1 MPQESSPLPLEQVE
15 LLARR
20 LRIDS
25 VRSAAAANSGHPT
38 SSLSAADLVAVLA
51 SRYLRYDPKRPD
63 HLGADHLVFS
73 KGHASPLFYAL
84 LKSMGAVDDEQL
96 LSFRKFGSPLEGHP
110 TPVLP
115 WVDVATG
122 SLGQGLPIGVGIA
135 LGARLQQ
142 APSRVFVLCGD
153 SEMAEGSIWE
163 AVEAASF
170 EDLHRIVMLV
180 DVNRLGQRGETRYGW
195 NLDVYARRL
204 EAFGWHTIQIDGHA
218 LDEIDAALA
227 EATTPGGK
235 PVAILARTVKGQ
247 GVAAVANADDAHG
260 KPVPDEA
267 AALSQLGDAP
277 DTPFTPLAPP
287 DFTLPGPPNRTLEL
301 PTYALG
307 EKVATRKAYGD
318 ALAALGSARLN
329 VVALDGEVGNST
341 YTEIFGKAHPE
352 RFFQMYIAEQ
362 QMVAAAVGLQVRGLR
377 PHAATFAAFLSRAY
391 DFVRMAAVSRADIKL
406 CGSHAGVSIGEDGP
420 SQMGLEDL
428 ASLRAIHGSVVLYP
442 CCANQTAQLLAVMD
456 EHRGISYLRT
466 TRGATPVIYEPGETF
481 EIGGS
486 RVLRSGADDTIT
498 VFAGGITVPEALS
511 AAEQLAGEGV
521 DLRVVDLYSVK
532 PVDVTTVRDS
542 VAATNG
548 LAITVEDH
556 WPEGGLG
563 DAVLDALA
571 DSGLFHRVVKLA
583 VRDLPG
589 SGAPGELL
597 GQAGIDAAG
606 IADAAR
612 RLAKESSTSGRG
624 PEPSPSP
631 S

>member
-1 MPQESSPLPLEQVE
+1 MPEASPPLPLEQVE

-51 SRYLRYDPKRPD
+51 SRYLRYDPKQPD
-63 HLGADHLVFS
+63 HRGADHLVFS

-84 LKSMGAVDDEQL
+84 LKAMGAVDDEQL
-96 LSFRKFGSPLEGHP
+96 LSFRKFGSSLEGHP

-153 SEMAEGSIWE
+153 SEMAEGSVWE

-170 EDLHRIVMLV
+170 ESLERIVMIV

-195 NLDVYARRL
+195 DLDVYARRL
-204 EAFGWHTIQIDGHA
+204 EAFGWRTLQVDGHQ

-227 EATTPGGK
+227 DATTPAGK
-235 PVAILARTVKGQ
+235 PVAILARTVKGK
-247 GVAAVANADDAHG
+247 GVASVADADDAHG
-260 KPVPDEA
+260 KPVPEEA
-267 AALSQLGDAP
+267 VALTELGEAP
-277 DTPFTPLAPP
+277 DLPFTPLAPP
-287 DFTLPGPPNRTLEL
+287 DFELTVATDKALEL
-301 PTYALG
+301 PTYKVG

-318 ALAALGSARLN
+318 ALAALGAARLR

-377 PHAATFAAFLSRAY
+377 PYAATFAAFLSRAY

-442 CCANQTAQLLAVMD
+442 CCANQAAQLLALTD

-486 RVLRSGADDTIT
+486 RVLRTGAGDAIS
-498 VFAGGITVPEALS
+498 VFAGGITVHEALQ
-511 AAEQLAGEGV
+511 AAEQLAPEGL

-532 PVDVTTVRDS
+532 PVDVTTVREC
-542 VAATNG
+542 VAATGG

-571 DSGLFHRVVKLA
+571 DSGISHRVVKLA

-589 SGAPGELL
+589 SGAPAELL
-597 GQAGIDAAG
+597 AQAGIDASG

-612 RLAKESSTSGRG
+612 RLAKESS
-624 PEPSPSP
+624 PQ
-631 S
+631 

>member
-1 MPQESSPLPLEQVE
+1 MPQSPPLDLEQAA

-38 SSLSAADLVAVLA
+38 SSLSAADLIAVLA
-51 SRYLRYDPKRPD
+51 GRHLRYDAQLPD
-63 HLGADHLVFS
+63 HPGADHLVFS
-73 KGHASPLFYAL
+73 KGHASPLFYAY
-84 LKSMGAVDDEQL
+84 LKAIGAVDDSEL
-96 LSFRKFGSPLEGHP
+96 LSFRKLGSKLEGHP

-135 LGARLQQ
+135 LGARLQG

-163 AVEAASF
+163 AVEAAAF
-170 EDLHRIVMLV
+170 DGLDQIVMIV
-180 DVNRLGQRGETRYGW
+180 DVNRLGQRGPTRYGW
-195 NLDVYARRL
+195 DLDVYARRL
-204 EAFGWHTIQIDGHA
+204 QAFGWKTIQIDGHDIA
-218 LDEIDAALA
+218 AIDAALS
-227 EATTPGGK
+227 EATAGTGQ
-235 PVAILARTVKGQ
+235 PVAILAKTVKGK
-247 GVAAVANADDAHG
+247 GVASVADMEDAHG
-260 KPVPDEA
+260 KPVPEEA
-267 AALSQLGDAP
+267 AALGELGEAP
-277 DTPFTPLAPP
+277 DVPFTPLAPP
-287 DFTLPGPPNRTLEL
+287 DFELPNEADSPLEL

-318 ALAALGSARLN
+318 ALAALGSSRKN

-341 YTEIFGKAHPE
+341 YTEIFGKEHPE

-428 ASLRAIHGSVVLYP
+428 ASLRAVHGSVVLYP

-456 EHRGISYLRT
+456 EHRGISYIRS
-466 TRGATPVIYEPGETF
+466 TRGATPVIYEAGDTF

-486 RVLRSGADDTIT
+486 RVLRSGADDSIT
-498 VFAGGITVPEALS
+498 VLTAGITIPEALL
-511 AAEQLAGEGV
+511 AADQLSSEGIN
-521 DLRVVDLYSVK
+521 LRVVDLYSVK
-532 PVDVTTVRDS
+532 PVDVTTVREC
-542 VAATNG
+542 VAATGG

-563 DAVLDALA
+563 DAVLDALS
-571 DSGLFHRVVKLA
+571 DSGIPHRVVKLA

-589 SGAPGELL
+589 SGTPSELL
-597 GQAGIDAAG
+597 AQAGLDASA
-606 IADAAR
+606 IADTAR
-612 RLAKESSTSGRG
+612 RLAKEPLSSNSKG
-624 PEPSPSP
+624 
-631 S
+631 

>member
-1 MPQESSPLPLEQVE
+1 M
-15 LLARR
+15 
-20 LRIDS
+20 
-25 VRSAAAANSGHPT
+25 
-38 SSLSAADLVAVLA
+38 SAADLVAVLA
-51 SRYLRYDPKRPD
+51 SRHLRYDPKNPN
-63 HLGADHLVFS
+63 HPGADHLVFS

-84 LKSMGAVDDEQL
+84 LKSIGAVDDDEL
-96 LSFRKFGSPLEGHP
+96 LSFRKFGSSLEGHP

-170 EDLHRIVMLV
+170 ERLDQVVMIV

-195 NLDVYARRL
+195 DLEVYARRL
-204 EAFGWHTIQIDGHA
+204 EAFGWRTVRVDGHD
-218 LDEIDAALA
+218 LGQIDAALSD
-227 EATTPGGK
+227 ATATSGAPF
-235 PVAILARTVKGQ
+235 AIIARTVKGQ
-247 GVAAVANADDAHG
+247 GVASVANMDDAHG
-260 KPVPDEA
+260 KPVPNESEA
-267 AALSQLGDAP
+267 LAELGDAP
-277 DTPFTPLAPP
+277 DVPFSPLPP
-287 DFTLPGPPNRTLEL
+287 PAFEL
-301 PTYALG
+301 PQETEAPLDLPRYEVG

-318 ALAALGSARLN
+318 ALAALGSGRSR
-329 VVALDGEVGNST
+329 VVGLDGEVGNST
-341 YTEIFGKAHPE
+341 YTEIFAAAHPE

-377 PHAATFAAFLSRAY
+377 PYAATFAAFLSRAY
-391 DFVRMAAVSRADIKL
+391 DFVRMAAVSRADIKV

-428 ASLRAIHGSVVLYP
+428 ASLRAVHGSVVLYP
-442 CCANQTAQLLAVMD
+442 CCANQTAKLLALMD

-466 TRGATPVIYEPGETF
+466 TRGATPVLYEPDEEF

-486 RVLRSGADDTIT
+486 RVLRSSPDDTVS
-498 VFAGGITVPEALS
+498 VFAGGITVPAALEAADQLS
-511 AAEQLAGEGV
+511 GEGLS
-521 DLRVVDLYSVK
+521 LRVIDLYSVK
-532 PVDVTTVRDS
+532 PVDVTTVRES
-542 VAATNG
+542 VAATDG
-548 LAITVEDH
+548 RAITVEDH

-571 DSGLFHRVVKLA
+571 DSGLAHRVVKLA

-589 SGAPGELL
+589 SGTPAELL
-597 GQAGIDAAG
+597 AQAGIDAAG

-612 RLAKESSTSGRG
+612 RLAKESSAK
-624 PEPSPSP
+624 
-631 S
+631 

>member
-1 MPQESSPLPLEQVE
+1 M
-15 LLARR
+15 
-20 LRIDS
+20 
-25 VRSAAAANSGHPT
+25 
-38 SSLSAADLVAVLA
+38 
-51 SRYLRYDPKRPD
+51 
-63 HLGADHLVFS
+63 FS

-84 LKSMGAVDDEQL
+84 LKSMGAVNDEEL
-96 LSFRKFGSPLEGHP
+96 LSFRKLGSPLEGHP

-135 LGARLQQ
+135 LGARLQG
-142 APSRVFVLCGD
+142 APSRIFVLCGD

-170 EDLHRIVMLV
+170 ERLDQIVMMV

-195 NLDVYARRL
+195 DLDVYARRL
-204 EAFGWHTIQIDGHA
+204 EAFGWKTLQIDGHDLA
-218 LDEIDAALA
+218 EIDSALA
-227 EATTPGGK
+227 EATTPAGQ
-235 PVAILARTVKGQ
+235 PIAILARTVKGK
-247 GVAAVANADDAHG
+247 GVSSVANMDDAHG

-267 AALSQLGDAP
+267 VALAELGDAP
-277 DTPFTPLAPP
+277 DRPFAPLAPP
-287 DFTLPGPPNRTLEL
+287 DFELVDTPDSPLEL
-301 PTYALG
+301 PTYAVG

-318 ALAALGSARLN
+318 ALAALGAARMK

-341 YTEIFGKAHPE
+341 YTEIFAKAHPD

-362 QMVAAAVGLQVRGLR
+362 QLVAAAVGLQVRGLR
-377 PHAATFAAFLSRAY
+377 PYAATFAAFLSRAY

-442 CCANQTAQLLAVMD
+442 CCANQTAQLLALMD

-466 TRGATPVIYEPGETF
+466 TRGATPVVYEPGETF

-486 RVLRSGADDTIT
+486 RVLRQSDDDAIT
-498 VFAGGITVPEALS
+498 VFAGGITVPEALT
-511 AAEQLAGEGV
+511 AADQLAPEGLN
-521 DLRVVDLYSVK
+521 LRVVDLYSVK
-532 PVDVTTVRDS
+532 PVDVTTVRES
-542 VAATNG
+542 VAATGG

-571 DSGLFHRVVKLA
+571 DSGLGHRVVKLA

-589 SGAPGELL
+589 SGSPTELL
-597 GQAGIDAAG
+597 AQAGIDASG
-606 IADAAR
+606 ITDAAR
-612 RLAKESSTSGRG
+612 RLAKESATR
-624 PEPSPSP
+624 
-631 S
+631 